1 MFYNCTNSTQ
11 CIRKLDLLKVFSL
24 RRHIPLERMTKI
36 SQLLANY
43 SFLGL
48 IRYLRM
54 QFMGKELLITGSCR
68 CCGNCCRKI
77 NLEGIRGWLRSEKDF
92 FEVVDDYPEYGRFQ
106 ITGKDDQG
114 FLQFS
119 CTWLTDEGLCGDHD
133 NRLSLCTNFP
143 DKSLHF
149 CGGMLPPGC
158 GYSINEVRPF
168 SRYLEDEEK
177 EREGR

>member
-1 MFYNCTNSTQ
+1 MA
-11 CIRKLDLLKVFSL
+11 
-24 RRHIPLERMTKI
+24 KI
-36 SQLLANY
+36 SQLLSSY

-54 QFMGKELLITGSCR
+54 RFMGKELIVTGSCR

-77 NLEGIRGWLRSEKDF
+77 NLEGGRGWLRSEEDF
-92 FEVVDDYPEYGRFQ
+92 FDVLNEYPEYERF
-106 ITGKDDQG
+106 IIIGKDDQG

-119 CTWLTDEGLCGDHD
+119 CTWLTDAGLCRDHE

-149 CGGMLPPGC
+149 CGGTLPPGC
-158 GYSINEVRPF
+158 GFMINEVRPF
-168 SRYLEDEEK
+168 SRYLADVEK
-177 EREGR
+177 EKAEP